1 MKLYEIIIENAEFS
15 QNVGDLTNKGRILR
29 IDESGAYDVIYTN
42 ISKHGGG
49 YTRLMCQPIK
59 ITLREKPWM
68 EEPNS
73 DNYKVDKPKKGLGQT
88 APQDDLE
95 LRIRLSA
102 KFEEDKKDYER
113 VVKGCEV
120 YNVTDALADQLVVQY
135 FYGVRV
141 VDELFFKKGKDFLAD
156 VLDEITAKANEV
168 EAIGLQNL
176 KIKVKNPM
184 DDAKLDVV
192 SREESLTGMAELK
205 IYKFQA
211 KQIEDTFRLVART
224 LESKTKE
231 TSLDR
236 DVMQSWEMI
245 KNVLAGKIDE
255 PVKRM

>member
-1 MKLYEIIIENAEFS
+1 MKLYEILIENIAGKQE
-15 QNVGDLTNKGRILR
+15 VGDLTNNGRILR
-29 IDESGAYDVIYTN
+29 IDTIGAYDVIYTN

-68 EEPNS
+68 EKPLAE
-73 DNYKVDKPKKGLGQT
+73 NYKG
-88 APQDDLE
+88 DDLPLE
-95 LRIRLSA
+95 MVIRLA
-102 KFEEDKKDYER
+102 ANFERDTNDYER

-120 YNVTDALADQLVVQY
+120 YGVTNALADQLIIHY
-135 FYGVRV
+135 NNGIKV
-141 VDELFFKKGKDFLAD
+141 VDELFFKKGKDLLAD
-156 VLDEITAKANEV
+156 VPDETTAKANEV

-211 KQIEDTFRLVART
+211 KQIEDTFRLVARAM
-224 LESKTKE
+224 ESKTKE

-236 DVMQSWEMI
+236 DVMQSWQII